1 MSTLVTT
8 TAQIGTIK
16 DAGGNATSMTI
27 DSTGRILTPARPA
40 FCVKRNGNQAIT
52 NNSADKIQ
60 WNEERFDIGGNFDHT
75 TNYYFTAPITGIY
88 QLQYNL
94 RLENLDT
101 AGSYV
106 QIKIKKNSGT
116 TLDAYTIDLNEEFTS
131 EVDYTMATHANIYQ
145 LTASDTVYIEYHQS
159 GGAVQTQVQSESIFS
174 GFLIG

>member
-1 MSTLVTT
+1 MASILKVNEIQHTG
-8 TAQIGTIK
+8 GTS
-16 DAGGNATSMTI
+16 ALTV
-27 DSTGRILTPARPA
+27 DSSGRILTPARPA
-40 FCVKRNGNQAIT
+40 FSVKRNGNQAIT
-52 NNSADKIQ
+52 NNNADNIQ

-75 TNYYFTAPITGIY
+75 TNYYFTVPITGIY

-106 QIKIKKNSGT
+106 QIKLKKNSGT
-116 TLDAYTIDLNEEFTS
+116 TLDTYTIDLNEEFTS
-131 EVDYTMATHANIYQ
+131 DVDYTMATHASIYQ
-145 LTASDTVYIEYHQS
+145 LTASDTVYIEYNQS

>member
-1 MSTLVTT
+1 MASTLKVNTIQHT
-8 TAQIGTIK
+8 GGTS
-16 DAGGNATSMTI
+16 ALTI
-27 DSTGRILTPARPA
+27 DSSGRILQPTKPA
-40 FCVKRNGNQAIT
+40 FSVKRNGNQGIS
-52 NNSADKIQ
+52 NNTAEKIQ

-116 TLDAYTIDLNEEFTS
+116 TLDTYTIDLNEEFTS
-131 EVDYTMATHANIYQ
+131 DVDFTMATHASIYQ

>member
-1 MSTLVTT
+1 MASTLKVQNIAHTGGT
-8 TAQIGTIK
+8 TA
-16 DAGGNATSMTI
+16 MTV
-27 DSTGRILTPARPA
+27 DSSGRILQPTKPA
-40 FCVKRNGNQAIT
+40 FSVSRNGNQSIS
-52 NNSADKIQ
+52 NNTAEKIQ
-60 WNEERFDIGGNFDHT
+60 WNQETFDIGSNFDHT

-101 AGSYV
+101 AGAYV

-116 TLDAYTIDLNEEFTS
+116 TLDTYTIDLNEEFTS
-131 EVDYTMATHANIYQ
+131 DVDFTMATHASIYQ

-159 GGAVQTQVQSESIFS
+159 GGAVQTQIQSESIFS